1 MRYLRLL
8 LRPLLPVC
16 LLLMALPVMAQKK
29 KYSPAVIA
37 YYAGDSVKIN
47 NYPVEKL
54 THLLFSFAHLQ
65 GNDLHLFKK
74 GDTILL
80 HNMVA
85 LKQRNPAMK
94 VMISIG
100 GWGGCA
106 TCSPVFSSDTGR
118 KAFARSVKQTLVDFN
133 ADGID
138 LDWEYPTIK
147 GFPGHPY
154 SPADKDN
161 FTLLVKELRKTLGK
175 KYEISFA
182 AGGFTEYLRD
192 AVDWKKL
199 TPYVNR
205 INLMSYDLVSG
216 FSTISG
222 HHSPLYPNGNYP
234 ESVDH
239 AVRWLDSIGVP
250 RGKIAIGAA
259 FYARIFTTNDT
270 LNYTINRPAVFTKG
284 TPYKNFDRDLAD
296 TAGFVYRWDDEANAP
311 FRYNYSRRQFASFDD
326 PASIKLKTQYVI
338 DKRLNGIMFW
348 QLGEDKESGGLL
360 DVIDATKQAWEKKP

>member
-1 MRYLRLL
+1 MKLLFSALRLT
-8 LRPLLPVC
+8 LPVW
-16 LLLMALPVMAQKK
+16 LLLVINPAMAQK

-54 THLLFSFAHLQ
+54 THLIFSFAHLQ
-65 GNDLHLFKK
+65 GSALHLFKK

-80 HNMVA
+80 RNMVA
-85 LKQRNPAMK
+85 LKEQRNPALK

-106 TCSPVFSSDTGR
+106 TCSDVFGTDTGR
-118 KAFARSVKQTLVDFN
+118 QHFAKSVKQTLLDFN

-147 GFPGHPY
+147 GFPGHTYGPQ
-154 SPADKDN
+154 DKDN
-161 FTLLVKELRKTLGK
+161 FTALVKELRQTLGR

-192 AVDWKKL
+192 AVDWKKV
-199 TPYVNR
+199 TPLVNR

-222 HHSPLYPNGNYP
+222 HHSALYPNGQYA

-239 AVRWLDSIGVP
+239 GVRWLDSIGVP
-250 RGKIAIGAA
+250 PGKIAIGAA
-259 FYARIFTTNDT
+259 FYARIFTTTDT
-270 LNYTINRPAVFTKG
+270 LNYTINRPASFTRG
-284 TPYKNFDRDLAD
+284 SSYKNFSRELAD
-296 TAGFVYRWDDEANAP
+296 TAGFVYRWDKEAKAP
-311 FRYNYSRRQFASFDD
+311 FKYNNARKQFATFDD
-326 PASIKLKTQYVI
+326 STSIKLKTDYVI
-338 DKRLNGIMFW
+338 DKKLNGIMFW
-348 QLGEDKESGGLL
+348 QLLDDKEAGGLL
-360 DVIDATKQAWEKKP
+360 DVIDEEKKERLGK